1 MLTNFARMLN
11 NRKRGFTIIELV
23 IVIAIIGILS
33 AVLIPNFSSTL
44 TKADSA
50 AKAANL
56 NSVNKI
62 AASAKVVAAN
72 GPMLDVT
79 GAVVSNFGKEA
90 AAKTLKT
97 TVYNAETQSFTA
109 LTKVKVDDASKPDRT
124 LYYPVYGDTYEEA
137 SANLKA
143 YDFVEYYAGTPE
155 LAKGISKKIA
165 NTSMKNQSGEFRE
178 VYVINGSIALHSDL
192 ELADALFIFLDGAS
206 LETNG
211 NAFKCHSVAFVDTSA
226 DGQTPVTFKVYGG
239 NVLPEYSFGVLNVK
253 NFYAE
258 DGSINWTAAAQHTAT
273 TAITIYMGG
282 TIALNTPDYAGM
294 YLNVDNLCA
303 IVSGVISMAPGSQAT
318 LDGETKLVVEDGGAI
333 LPANTQGHDLA
344 AETTL
349 VYVDFKA
356 ESGNTQIECK
366 DGSFTSLAINGENP
380 VSVNGNT
387 SSGGAKFF
395 TIDPP
400 TAANCAATALA
411 QTAHAVALA
420 GGNVDCMM
428 TIIESA
434 GNAMVDTAA
443 AICDGLGA
451 TAAGTTA
458 AIVSQADVLQVAG
471 MVNAMKTDVVST
483 AIASASASTTGA
495 ISAAIGTVTL
505 SNATATPGASGTSIV
520 STMQAYN
527 TCDTSWYDASKSSF
541 EISTP
546 AQLYGLST
554 LVFNGVTSFYGKT
567 ITLANDI
574 DLDAYKPWLPIGN
587 GQYGFRGTFD
597 GNGKTIKNMHLDVNK
612 TWVMMSIQGKGWNNT
627 SYRAAKEGTAFGYQ
641 NGDKYGIGFIGV
653 LENGGELKNV
663 TFSACNVGFDYNWNS
678 YAAVAVGA
686 IRATGEDYSYDGNGY
701 TNAGKF
707 ITGFTNGIAQYGDS
721 ANASL
726 YADKGYAY
734 NGATYAEQ
742 NATRL
747 ASEKNK
753 GYTATTDLNSGN
765 IPFKSWVTKITGV
778 TVDETCSVY
787 ATGRC
792 GSVCA
797 VIAGVYYT
805 NPSYNDGKIESGPD
819 AYSIFAGWGTVQITQ
834 CVNKGSVTHIPTKD
848 AYEEAGGIVGY
859 SQVLK
864 NATASISHCSNEGA
878 IKGGAAAGIFGST
891 NSGPITVDTA
901 SCTNTGTISIA
912 DTNRA
917 GVKLHTGTV
926 ASTLYNTTVTAVG
939 AGSTK
944 LN

>member
-33 AVLIPNFSSTL
+33 AVLIPNFGSTL

-124 LYYPVYGDTYEEA
+124 LYYPVYGETAEEVA
-137 SANLKA
+137 ESLKA
-143 YDFVEYYAGTPE
+143 YDFVEYYAGKPE

-165 NTSMKNQSGEFRE
+165 NTSMKDQSAMFTE
-178 VYVINGSIALHSDL
+178 VYVINGSIALHSDV
-192 ELADALFIFLDGAS
+192 ELTDALFIFLDGAS

-211 NAFKCHSVAFVDTSA
+211 NAFKVFGAAFVDTSA

-253 NFYAE
+253 NFYKE
-258 DGSINWTAAAQHTAT
+258 DGSINWTSTAEHTAT
-273 TAITIYMGG
+273 TAITIYLGG
-282 TIALNTPDYAGM
+282 TIALNTPDYSGM

-303 IVSGVISMAPGSQAT
+303 YVSGVISMPAGSQAT

-333 LPANTQGHDLA
+333 LPANTAGHDLA
-344 AETTL
+344 SETTL

-356 ESGNTQIECK
+356 ETGDTQIECK
-366 DGSFTSLAINGENP
+366 DGSFTSMAINGVNP

-451 TAAGTTA
+451 TAVGTTA
-458 AIVSQADVLQVAG
+458 AAVVSQADLNQVVG
-471 MVNAMKTDVVST
+471 MINTMKTDVVST

-505 SNATATPGASGTSIV
+505 STASATPGASGTSIV

-541 EISTP
+541 EISTA

-597 GNGKTIKNMHLDVNK
+597 GAGHTIKNMHLDVNK
-612 TWVMMSIQGKGWNNT
+612 TWVMMSMSGKGWNNV

-641 NGDKYGIGFIGV
+641 NGDKYGVAFIGV

-701 TNAGKF
+701 SNAGKV
-707 ITGFTNGIAQYGDS
+707 ITGFSNGVATYGSEASASTLYKDS
-721 ANASL
+721 
-726 YADKGYAY
+726 GYKWD
-734 NGATYAEQ
+734 GATFDEQ
-742 NATRL
+742 QTNRL
-747 ASEKNK
+747 SGTKSTSTSYRDRAFD
-753 GYTATTDLNSGN
+753 GWTT
-765 IPFKSWVTKITGV
+765 KVTNV

-792 GSVCA
+792 GGIVA
-797 VIAGVYYT
+797 VASGAYYSSS
-805 NPSYNDGKIESGPD
+805 SYNEARAGD
-819 AYSIFAGWGTVQITQ
+819 AAKYSIFASWGTVVISGCSNGADVTHVPTQ
-834 CVNKGSVTHIPTKD
+834 GAYEEGGGVLGYLNVATNLKGSV
-848 AYEEAGGIVGY
+848 
-859 SQVLK
+859 S
-864 NATASISHCSNEGA
+864 NCSNSGD
-878 IKGGAAAGIFGST
+878 IKAGAAAGIVGSLNGST
-891 NSGPITVDTA
+891 LFTVNYA
-901 SCTNTGTISIA
+901 SCSNTGTISVA

-917 GVKLHTGTV
+917 GTKLHTSTV
-926 ASTLYNTTVTAVG
+926 ASTLYNTNTTTAG
-939 AGSTK
+939 TGSTK
-944 LN
+944 LS

>member
-1 MLTNFARMLN
+1 MFTNFARMLN
-11 NRKRGFTIIELV
+11 NRKRGFTIIEMV
-23 IVIAIIGILS
+23 VVIAIIGILS
-33 AVLIPNFSSTL
+33 SVLIPNFSSTL

-90 AAKTLKT
+90 ASKTLKT

-124 LYYPVYGDTYEEA
+124 LYYPVYGETAEEVA
-137 SANLKA
+137 ESLKA
-143 YDFVEYYAGTPE
+143 YDFVEYMAGKPE
-155 LAKGISKKIA
+155 LAKSISKKIA
-165 NTSMKNQSGEFRE
+165 KSFGSKDKSDMFTE
-178 VYVINGSIALHSDL
+178 VYVINGSIALHSDV
-192 ELADALFIFLDGAS
+192 ELTDALFIFLDGAS

-211 NAFKCHSVAFVDTSA
+211 NAFKCYGVAFVDTSA

-239 NVLPEYSFGVLNVK
+239 NVLPEYSFGVLNCS
-253 NFYAE
+253 NFYDA
-258 DGSINWTAAAQHTAT
+258 GAINWGANGEFAAT
-273 TAITIYMGG
+273 TAITIYIGG
-282 TIALNTPDYAGM
+282 TVAPHADDYSGI

-303 IVSGVISMAPGSQAT
+303 IVSGVITMPAGSQAT
-318 LDGETKLVVEDGGAI
+318 LDGDTKLVVEDGGAI
-333 LPANTQGHDLA
+333 LPANTAGHDLA
-344 AETTL
+344 SETTL

-366 DGSFTSLAINGENP
+366 DGSFTSMAINGENP
-380 VSVNGNT
+380 ISVNGNT

-451 TAAGTTA
+451 AAVGTTA
-458 AIVSQADVLQVAG
+458 AAVVSQADLNQIVG
-471 MVNAMKTDVVST
+471 MINTMKTDIVST

-505 SNATATPGASGTSIV
+505 STAAATPGAAGTSIV

-541 EISTP
+541 EISTA
-546 AQLYGLST
+546 AQLHGLST
-554 LVFNGVTSFYGKT
+554 LVFNGVDSFYGKT
-567 ITLANDI
+567 ITLTKDI

-612 TWVMMSIQGKGWNNT
+612 TWVMMSMSGKGWNNV

-641 NGDKYGIGFIGV
+641 NGDKYGVAFIGV

-701 TNAGKF
+701 TNAGKV
-707 ITGFTNGIAQYGDS
+707 ITGFNNGIAVYGS
-721 ANASL
+721 ES
-726 YADKGYAY
+726 
-734 NGATYAEQ
+734 
-742 NATRL
+742 NATSQYQATGQKWNGSTFDEQQTNRL
-747 ASEKNK
+747 SGTQSSSTSYRDRAFD
-753 GYTATTDLNSGN
+753 GWTT
-765 IPFKSWVTKITGV
+765 KVTNV

-792 GSVCA
+792 GGVVA
-797 VIAGVYYT
+797 VASGAYY
-805 NPSYNDGKIESGPD
+805 NSSSYNEARAKNDNQ
-819 AYSIFAGWGTVQITQ
+819 SIFASWGTVLISGCSNGADVTHVPTQ
-834 CVNKGSVTHIPTKD
+834 TDYEEGGGVLGYLNIRANLKGSV
-848 AYEEAGGIVGY
+848 
-859 SQVLK
+859 S
-864 NATASISHCSNEGA
+864 NCSNSGD
-878 IKGGAAAGIFGST
+878 IKAGAAAGIVGSLGGT
-891 NSGPITVDTA
+891 TPFTVDAA
-901 SCTNTGTISIA
+901 SCSNTGTISIA

-917 GVKLHTGTV
+917 GTKTHTSTV
-926 ASTLYNTTVTAVG
+926 ASTLYNTTTTAVG
-939 AGSTK
+939 TGSTK
-944 LN
+944 MS